1 MVDNGPEFV
10 SNAVDAWA
18 YARGVKLQFIRPGKP
33 VGNCYMESFNGRF
46 RDECLNE
53 NWFIN
58 LDDAREVVEAW
69 RVDYNQT
76 RPHSSLGDLTP
87 AEFKLLELA
96 KSA

>member
-1 MVDNGPEFV
+1 MPIIAITP
-10 SNAVDAWA
+10 SR

-33 VGNCYMESFNGRF
+33 VDNCYMESFNGRF

-58 LDDAREVVEAW
+58 LDHVREIVEAW
-69 RVDYNQT
+69 RIDYNQT

-87 AEFKLLELA
+87 AEFKMQELLKGVCNL
-96 KSA
+96 